1 MTEPRTTPRTDVR
14 ETVYAP
20 PTDVYQFDDRIEL
33 HVDLPGVRPEDVE
46 VTFEENTLTI
56 RAERKGESEN
66 WLHREYEPAVFRRTF
81 TVPEGFDTDAIA
93 ARFDHGVLVLRLPVA
108 SGSKARQIPVR

>member
-1 MTEPRTTPRTDVR
+1 MTESRSTPRTDVR

-33 HVDLPGVRPEDVE
+33 HVDLPGGRPEDVD

-56 RAERKGESEN
+56 RAERKGGAEG
-66 WLHREYEPAVFRRTF
+66 WLHREFEPAVFRRTF
-81 TVPEGFDTDAIA
+81 TVPEGFDTEAIEA
-93 ARFDHGVLVLRLPVA
+93 KFDHGVLVLRLPVA
-108 SGSKARQIPVR
+108 STSRARQIPVR